1 MEKQIVDKKEEEEET
16 RINLREEWNQQMKIS
31 RKRVLKFRANPHI
44 EQWTAAYIK
53 KYETPTQE
61 EADENKKKN
70 DIALKDAEQTYD
82 DVCKHERSLGWK
94 STPNKELWMKVYNN
108 YNYPNYP
115 LIDVVY
121 SPKLAKRHYEAWVSQ
136 KHWTHY
142 PIVEAMYNAKDRLT
156 WCELLEDGKRIIR
169 RMKITE

>member
-1 MEKQIVDKKEEEEET
+1 MTMYVNTK
-16 RINLREEWNQQMKIS
+16 
-31 RKRVLKFRANPHI
+31 
-44 EQWTAAYIK
+44 
-53 KYETPTQE
+53 
-61 EADENKKKN
+61 
-70 DIALKDAEQTYD
+70 
-82 DVCKHERSLGWK
+82 RSLGWK